1 MNQLSFTG
9 SQIGLMTDSLAMNA
23 IMLTRNSN
31 VLGMEKAFLG
41 NSLMAQ
47 SHAEAAVQEQLYLQS
62 SANRWFNDLTLYFPL
77 IRKNVTTTPSPLRFD
92 SALLTLVTY
101 NSWFYHGTSHRE
113 GSGAFYYYAGGPFN
127 KKGRLEDSI
136 VIAESVIYDRNM
148 IALLDQMRSGKQ
160 NDPFMTDL
168 DGNVIRT
175 QNADLAKIDQ
185 VILAMKSDKA
195 AQPGP
200 QGSLRTEIDGQI
212 PHV

>member
-77 IRKNVTTTPSPLRFD
+77 IRKNDKSQPYSYMLYSK
-92 SALLTLVTY
+92 SAHESTFQSIPAKDRAKVLNIYPVVDPTVSFMAQSDPY
-101 NSWFYHGTSHRE
+101 NQRKSHAPACKTD
-113 GSGAFYYYAGGPFN
+113 AFI
-127 KKGRLEDSI
+127 KTGRGVLFGHDTM
-136 VIAESVIYDRNM
+136 VD
-148 IALLDQMRSGKQ
+148 
-160 NDPFMTDL
+160 NDGISMPNFFK
-168 DGNVIRT
+168 
-175 QNADLAKIDQ
+175 LAHYCDIQ
-185 VILAMKSDKA
+185 
-195 AQPGP
+195 
-200 QGSLRTEIDGQI
+200 TI
-212 PHV
+212 PHYTRSFSSSAIFFACSCIFLCLLSVP